1 MGENTKC
8 PIWGEKCPGDPGRK
22 IDRDSVAFPAPAQE
36 RDFCGETG
44 DAYLCAR
51 SGGKYSIAS
60 DVAGRVA
67 DLDEDAKIR
76 LCGWIARQ
84 NLTYGVVPTVD
95 DRAVALALSEAAPTV
110 PERMM
115 LALEWFVRNSDIV
128 NRELPVH
135 PQRGGLDWEKTQSAL
150 SAFTL
155 SRDDDDGIVGLL
167 AEEDLL
173 VCSAFGCR
181 VTAKGYARYEELRK
195 SVDSSNAFV
204 AMWFDDSM
212 APLREA
218 IEAAVR
224 AAGYEPKRVDTDPE
238 VVGRIEDEI
247 IALIRQ
253 SRFVVADFTASPR
266 PIASA
271 EDANPR
277 GGVYYEAGFA
287 HGLGRPV
294 FFTCRRDYIDT
305 PKALHFD
312 TSHFLHIDWSEGDLG
327 EGGKFREELRKR
339 IEAVV
344 GKGPKADGD

>member
-1 MGENTKC
+1 M
-8 PIWGEKCPGDPGRK
+8 R
-22 IDRDSVAFPAPAQE
+22 RA
-36 RDFCGETG
+36 ETQ
-44 DAYLCAR
+44 ATP
-51 SGGKYSIAS
+51 S
-60 DVAGRVA
+60 
-67 DLDEDAKIR
+67 
-76 LCGWIARQ
+76 
-84 NLTYGVVPTVD
+84 
-95 DRAVALALSEAAPTV
+95 V
-110 PERMM
+110 PERLD
-115 LALEWFVRNSDIV
+115 LALEWLVRKSDHIGARPLAV
-128 NRELPVH
+128 IGGDKDDKKRRWLIRSFAAFSYSRKEGDWQGTLHSLREQGFWEFSGNDFL
-135 PQRGGLDWEKTQSAL
+135 GGK
-150 SAFTL
+150 
-155 SRDDDDGIVGLL
+155 
-167 AEEDLL
+167 
-173 VCSAFGCR
+173 